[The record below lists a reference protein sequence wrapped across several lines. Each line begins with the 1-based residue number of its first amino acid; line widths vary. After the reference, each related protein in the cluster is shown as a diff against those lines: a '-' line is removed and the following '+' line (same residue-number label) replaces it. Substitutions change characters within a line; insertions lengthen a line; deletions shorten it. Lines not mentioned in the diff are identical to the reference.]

1 MLRSYDIHEILDKKC
16 GMFGGDGAAMRGG
29 WRPHV
34 SHYKGN

>member
-16 GMFGGDGAAMRGG
+16 GIFGGEGAAMRGG